1 MDIEN
6 KNENINTTDELY
18 ILNYEYSETYY
29 SKIAPWIS
37 FKTLLIQ

>member
-6 KNENINTTDELY
+6 INDLNTTDELY

-37 FKTLLIQ
+37 SETLLI